1 MSRPRTPEVLVV
13 GEALIDIV
21 IPLEGKPAEHVGGS
35 PANVAIG
42 LARLSH
48 RTMLATRFGKDT
60 HGERIHALLAS
71 EGVHLVEGSD
81 TAPRTST
88 ALAHLDARK
97 VASYEFDLD
106 WQVNPTLVAPA
117 GAHLHTGSIAATL
130 TPGSDA
136 VARIVDSSRDHATVS
151 YDVNARPS
159 LMGNPAAAA
168 AVIEQFIARA
178 DVVKASEEDVAWLYG
193 TTPEAAMEKWAAMG
207 PSLVMVTRGPD
218 GVLARCGGK
227 TRAFTTTEC
236 PVGDTVGAGDS
247 FMAGVISG
255 LLDAKLLGD
264 LAARKRLRA
273 ARLNDV
279 TAAIERALDCA
290 SITVSRAGANL
301 PRRDE
306 LSVFTHHRSVPSK
319 PDGA

>member
-1 MSRPRTPEVLVV
+1 MSRPRTPEVFVV

-21 IPLEGKPAEHVGGS
+21 IPLEGEPAEHVGGS

-42 LARLSH
+42 LARLNH
-48 RTMLATRFGKDT
+48 RTMLATHVGKDT
-60 HGERIHALLAS
+60 RGERIRALLKS
-71 EGVHLVEGSD
+71 EDVHLVEGSD

-106 WQVNPTLVAPA
+106 WQMDPTLVAPA

-136 VARIVDSSRDHATVS
+136 VARIVERSRGHATVS

-159 LMGNPAAAA
+159 LMGDPAAAA

-193 TTPEAAMEKWAAMG
+193 TTPQEALERWAAMG
-207 PSLVMVTRGPD
+207 PNLVMVTRGPD
-218 GVLARCGGK
+218 GVLARCGDE
-227 TRAFTTTEC
+227 TRAFTTTVS
-236 PVGDTVGAGDS
+236 PVEDTVGAGDS

-255 LLDAKLLGD
+255 LLDAGLLGD
-264 LAARKRLRA
+264 LAARERLRA
-273 ARLNDV
+273 AHFNDV

-290 SITVSRAGANL
+290 GITVSRAGANL

-306 LSVFTHHRSVPSK
+306 LSIFAHRRSVPAKS
-319 PDGA
+319 DGA